1 VGSSRSDRRQPFLN
15 GAMVALGVVAVVDN
29 VVSHWIL
36 GLHRAVPGQAA
47 AAVEASLVVLGVV
60 LVTVGLGREARER
73 RLPARRTSADDD
85 RRSGHLEGTGE
96 RGKRRGHG

>member
-47 AAVEASLVVLGVV
+47 AAVEASLVVLGLV
-60 LVTVGLGREARER
+60 LVTVGLGREARQR
-73 RLPARRTSADDD
+73 RLSAGRTSVEGD
-85 RRSGHLEGTGE
+85 RRSGQLD
-96 RGKRRGHG
+96 GKGQRAGSRGHG

>member
-36 GLHRAVPGQAA
+36 GLHRAVPGPAA

-60 LVTVGLGREARER
+60 LVTVGLVRETRQR
-73 RLPARRTSADDD
+73 RLPAGRTSVEDD
-85 RRSGHLEGTGE
+85 RRSGRLVGTGE
-96 RGKRRGHG
+96 RAARRGHG